1 MPMDNSKR
9 NPNQQLEHPLALYKE
24 RYRALDPHEAAGRC
38 RVPFDEGEGAFTLT
52 LLSHPLKVS
61 WPEYK
66 VSPAHPDSC
75 PKSLYTGEVQ
85 ILIIRFLL
93 EGRMTEPTGRF
104 IAYREMPWGAVYDKN
119 FEGRCIKR
127 LAYGFGSRLDAFAR
141 AAARLGGVPG
151 PKGDASADLPF
162 LPDIRVR
169 VALWA
174 GDDEFPPNS
183 QILFS
188 GNVPDAFSTEDA
200 AVIGDVLIDALKELS
215 K

>member
-1 MPMDNSKR
+1 MDSKR
-9 NPNQQLEHPLALYKE
+9 NRNQQLEHPLSLYKE
-24 RYRALDPHEAAGRC
+24 RYRALDPLEAAARC
-38 RVPFDEGEGAFTLT
+38 RVHFDAGEGAFTLT
-52 LLSHPLKVS
+52 LLGHPLKAA
-61 WPEYK
+61 WPEFK
-66 VSPAHPDSC
+66 LCPADPETC

-85 ILIIRFLL
+85 ILVIRFLL
-93 EGRMTEPTGRF
+93 EGRITQPSGRF

-127 LAYGFGSRLDAFAR
+127 LAYGFGSRLDAFSR
-141 AAARLGGVPG
+141 AAARLGGTPG
-151 PKGDASADLPF
+151 PKGDASADFPF
-162 LPDIRVR
+162 LPGILVR